1 MTVSNPISAYA
12 TVPSKMIL
20 NGRPVPETKL
30 RETVLVAQL
39 AMGKAVVNKVKQGIE
54 SGVKKIHSA
63 LSSDSTQ

>member
-1 MTVSNPISAYA
+1 
-12 TVPSKMIL
+12 VPSKLIL

>member
-1 MTVSNPISAYA
+1 
-12 TVPSKMIL
+12 VPSKMIL